1 MIVRNLSFL
10 AKIFWKTAIYVKW
23 LTNSGREKD
32 KTVTMMGEIELS
44 SLEKTM
50 RYHVEREFESHLPKL
65 VRLDLKLF
73 YIIITNYVNK
83 SPTCVLIGFSNKYL
97 CWHRVTGQNF
107 YEDKWHMLKISRNT
121 PNGVYVKFGKSI
133 RVFRNYFS
141 RPVFIVKTWCF
152 LKFLESSIFSWVSTF
167 QN

>member
-1 MIVRNLSFL
+1 MT
-10 AKIFWKTAIYVKW
+10 KQFWKRKRQNGNNDGW
-23 LTNSGREKD
+23 L
-32 KTVTMMGEIELS
+32 ELS

-107 YEDKWHMLKISRNT
+107 YGDKWHMLKISRNT
-121 PNGVYVKFGKSI
+121 ILNSRHKYFHFQYALWKFKAD
-133 RVFRNYFS
+133 FF
-141 RPVFIVKTWCF
+141 VFIDEHASRAMPSNC
-152 LKFLESSIFSWVSTF
+152 VSQNKVIHTF
-167 QN
+167 YILAHNFWIDWAIDT

>member
-1 MIVRNLSFL
+1 
-10 AKIFWKTAIYVKW
+10 
-23 LTNSGREKD
+23 
-32 KTVTMMGEIELS
+32 MGELELS

-97 CWHRVTGQNF
+97 CWHRVTGQDF
-107 YEDKWHMLKISRNT
+107 YEDKRHMLKISRNT
-121 PNGVYVKFGKSI
+121 QNGVDVKFGKSI
-133 RVFRNYFS
+133 RVVRNYFPGPFS
-141 RPVFIVKTWCF
+141 SLILGVFLISWIQQIPPGLYFPKLVLF
-152 LKFLESSIFSWVSTF
+152 FS
-167 QN
+167 